1 MKIDFCNGYYFEKIY
16 RITNMESSVDVRGIF
31 VPKTK
36 DILINL
42 GAVQWKGT
50 SEQQLILEIG
60 KTINHEVIHY
70 VIDDITKDLVFD
82 FLMLEK
88 EEEVCKLLSEQ

>member
-1 MKIDFCNGYYFEKIY
+1 MNIDFCNGYYFEKIY
-16 RITNMESSVDVRGIF
+16 RITNMESSIDVRGIF

-50 SEQQLILEIG
+50 PEEQLICEIS
-60 KTINHEVIHY
+60 KTINHEVIHF
-70 VIDDITKDLVFD
+70 VIDDIAKDLVFD
-82 FLMLEK
+82 FWLVEK